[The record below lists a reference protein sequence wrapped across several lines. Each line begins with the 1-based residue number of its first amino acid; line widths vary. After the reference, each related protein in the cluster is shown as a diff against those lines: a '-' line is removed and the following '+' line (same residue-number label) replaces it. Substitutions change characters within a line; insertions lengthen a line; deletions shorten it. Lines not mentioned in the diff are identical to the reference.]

1 MVTSLS
7 VGPRVRRITL
17 DAAGHTLSAL
27 LSAPQSTPPRA
38 TVVAL
43 HGAGMSAGYFD
54 GGAQPDASLCALG
67 AHLGYAVLAVDRPG
81 YGDSAAGLPEG
92 LDLAGQA
99 RVLRAAL
106 DHFDA
111 EYDIGIGTFLLAHSF
126 GGKLALTLA
135 AEAPPA
141 ELLGLDISGCG
152 HRYAPRSA
160 ELLTG
165 PDRARWKHNWGR
177 LGLYPPATFKRSA
190 AFVKPIPELEL
201 RAASDWPDVFDA
213 LAPRVRVP
221 VRLTFAEHELW
232 WRHDADALDDLR
244 TRLSAAPRVVVDRQ
258 PDAGHNISL
267 GRTARA
273 YHLRALAFFEECLY
287 FEEGLPERDG
297 P

>member
-1 MVTSLS
+1 MTITSLS
-7 VGPRVRRITL
+7 VGPSVRRITL

-27 LSAPQSTPPRA
+27 LSAPQGTPPRA

-54 GGAQPDASLCALG
+54 GGARQDASLCALG
-67 AHLGYAVLAVDRPG
+67 AHLGFQVLAVDRPG
-81 YGDSAAGLPEG
+81 YGDSAAGLPDG
-92 LDLAGQA
+92 LGLAGQA

-106 DHFDA
+106 DGFA
-111 EYDIGIGTFLLAHSF
+111 TEYAVGTGTFLLAHSF

-135 AEAPPA
+135 AEAPPPG
-141 ELLGLDISGCG
+141 LLGLDISGCG
-152 HRYAPRSA
+152 HRYAEGSA
-160 ELLTG
+160 ELLNGT
-165 PDRARWKHNWGR
+165 DRARWRHNWGR
-177 LGLYPPATFKRSA
+177 LGLYPPATFHSSA
-190 AFVKPIPELEL
+190 DFVKPVPQREL
-201 RAASDWPDVFDA
+201 RDASDWPEAFDV

-244 TRLSAAPRVVVDRQ
+244 ARLSAAPRVVVDRQ

-273 YHLRALAFFEECLY
+273 YHLRALAFFEECL
-287 FEEGLPERDG
+287 PERDG

>member
-1 MVTSLS
+1 MGTASLS

-27 LSAPQSTPPRA
+27 LSAPEGPPRA

-67 AHLGYAVLAVDRPG
+67 AHLGFAVLAVDRPG
-81 YGDSAAGLPEG
+81 YGDSATGLPQG

-106 DHFDA
+106 DRFGA
-111 EYDIGIGTFLLAHSF
+111 EYDIGGGTFLLAHSF

-141 ELLGLDISGCG
+141 GLLGLDISGCG

-160 ELLTG
+160 ELLAG
-165 PDRARWKHNWGR
+165 PDRARWKYNWGR
-177 LGLYPPATFKRSA
+177 LALYPPATFQFSA
-190 AFVKPIPELEL
+190 ALVKPIPEREL
-201 RAASDWPDVFDA
+201 SAAPDWPGVFDT
-213 LAPRVRVP
+213 LAPHIRVP

-244 TRLSAAPRVVVDRQ
+244 ARLSAAPRVVVDRQ

-267 GRTARA
+267 GRTARS
-273 YHLRALAFFEECLY
+273 YHLRALAFFEECL
-287 FEEGLPERDG
+287 PERDG

>member
-1 MVTSLS
+1 MTTASLS

-27 LSAPQSTPPRA
+27 LSTPEDMPPRA

-43 HGAGMSAGYFD
+43 HGAGMSAEYFD

-67 AHLGYAVLAVDRPG
+67 ARLGFAVLAVDRPG

-92 LDLAGQA
+92 LGLAGQA

-106 DHFDA
+106 DHFRG
-111 EYDIGIGTFLLAHSF
+111 EHHIGTGTFLLAHSF

-135 AEAPPA
+135 AEAPPSD
-141 ELLGLDISGCG
+141 LLGLDISGCG
-152 HRYAPRSA
+152 HRYAPLSA
-160 ELLTG
+160 ELLSG
-165 PDRARWKHNWGR
+165 PARARWRYNWGR
-177 LGLYPPATFKRSA
+177 LALYPPATFRRSA
-190 AFVKPIPELEL
+190 AFVRPIPEQEV
-201 RAASDWPDVFDA
+201 RAAPDWPEVFDTI
-213 LAPRVRVP
+213 APRVRVP

-232 WRHDADALDDLR
+232 WRHDADTLDDLR
-244 TRLSAAPRVVVDRQ
+244 ARLSAAPRVVVDRQ

-267 GRTARA
+267 GHTARA
-273 YHLRALAFFEECLY
+273 YHLRALAFIEECLPDEY
-287 FEEGLPERDG
+287 G

>member
-1 MVTSLS
+1 MTTAPST

-17 DAAGHTLSAL
+17 NAAGHTLSAL
-27 LSAPQSTPPRA
+27 LSAPQDTPPRA

-54 GGAQPDASLCALG
+54 GGAQPDASMCALG
-67 AHLGYAVLAVDRPG
+67 AHLGFAVLAVDRPG
-81 YGDSAAGLPEG
+81 YGDSAVGLPEG

-99 RVLRAAL
+99 RVLRAGL
-106 DHFDA
+106 DHFHA
-111 EYDIGIGTFLLAHSF
+111 EHSVGTGTFLLAHSF

-135 AEAPPA
+135 AEAPPDD
-141 ELLGLDISGCG
+141 LLGLDISGCG

-160 ELLTG
+160 ELLAG
-165 PDRARWKHNWGR
+165 PDRARWRHNWGR
-177 LGLYPPATFKRSA
+177 LGLYPPATFQRSA
-190 AFVKPIPELEL
+190 DLVKPIPEQEL
-201 RAASDWPDVFDA
+201 RGASGWPEAFDA

-232 WRHDADALDDLR
+232 WRHDTETLDDLR
-244 TRLSAAPRVVVDRQ
+244 ARLSAAPRVVVDRQ

-273 YHLRALAFFEECLY
+273 YHLRALAFFEECL
-287 FEEGLPERDG
+287 PERDG
-297 P
+297 S